1 MKKLIILA
9 AVAVSIFSFGCKKDN
24 AQKQNDNASKAQ
36 AVEKTDMTQFEKSLS
51 LFQNPQYDLL
61 YKLIEKGINAELED
75 NVTIPYPKHAKRLLI
90 NDEQITIQ
98 KGATP
103 LGIAALFCTPSLVN
117 DLIEKGADL
126 KTTVNGNSIA
136 AVIIQCGEAE
146 QAGMFEN
153 YMKNVRKFERDN
165 PAIYENKSQL
175 YAANSIIYVIGDNG
189 KYIPSQTIMNYAVQN
204 KLSDAIPVIIKYAG
218 GINFFS
224 NENYN
229 PNNMLPIV
237 TALQYQNYD
246 AAKLFFEKTGSL
258 FASMTTL
265 DGEKVSLI
273 DYLFY
278 NAMDAQVK
286 AADIPVKTFFK
297 SLVNGYKQS
306 ADGIPEIKTIIESGD
321 LKSKTQAPIVTKNG
335 QIQAGSTM
343 VHIAAYTGKYD
354 SLIKAA
360 AFYNDKTN
368 ILNLIDS
375 NGETP
380 LHIAVRQGNYET
392 AKVLLE
398 AGAYIDLQNYS
409 KTVPLSVA
417 ISQYSGDR
425 QADIVKLLLTSAA
438 NTKYNY
444 DLMLDENSIELAK
457 KIKAVNNI
465 MNKYNVMEGDI
476 SVRGYLLDTAKM
488 NAKQNLNPQIVRIM
502 QGGIDNQ
509 LQFAANMNDSVKFP
523 KDSTPLI
530 AAAIACS
537 DAVAENLILA
547 KADTDIRI
555 TGENDLKYDAYDFA
569 DRVSGCESVKT
580 MLKNPASL
588 KVNMQ
593 YFYQWDIET
602 TEAAAESQGVFDVE
616 PAETVQENNADE
628 PYAVDNGS
636 VTEDNNSNDG
646 ADVELIIEEEN

>member
-1 MKKLIILA
+1 
-9 AVAVSIFSFGCKKDN
+9 
-24 AQKQNDNASKAQ
+24 
-36 AVEKTDMTQFEKSLS
+36 
-51 LFQNPQYDLL
+51 
-61 YKLIEKGINAELED
+61 
-75 NVTIPYPKHAKRLLI
+75 
-90 NDEQITIQ
+90 
-98 KGATP
+98 
-103 LGIAALFCTPSLVN
+103 
-117 DLIEKGADL
+117 
-126 KTTVNGNSIA
+126 
-136 AVIIQCGEAE
+136 
-146 QAGMFEN
+146 
-153 YMKNVRKFERDN
+153 
-165 PAIYENKSQL
+165 
-175 YAANSIIYVIGDNG
+175 
-189 KYIPSQTIMNYAVQN
+189 
-204 KLSDAIPVIIKYAG
+204 
-218 GINFFS
+218 
-224 NENYN
+224 YN

-476 SVRGYLLDTAKM
+476 SVRRYLLSQAKWF
-488 NAKQNLNPQIVRIM
+488 AEENLNPQIVRIM
-502 QGGIDNQ
+502 QGGIDNR
-509 LQFAANMNDSVKFP
+509 LKFASYYEVDPFP
-523 KDSTPLI
+523 KGATPLI
-530 AAAIACS
+530 ASAIACS
-537 DAVAENLILA
+537 KDTAKYLILA

-555 TGENDLKYDAYDFA
+555 TGKNDLKYDAYDFA
-569 DRVSGCESVKT
+569 DRVSNCEEVKT

-593 YFYQWDIET
+593 DFYQWDIET